1 MMLHVA
7 LFQLPDLIKSLVL
20 RNSIHCSKFNI
31 EDQCAVWWDG
41 WWRTLAAVTARKKER
56 KEDLS
61 DSQWAMSYGYTR
73 NMETNLHIFWT
84 SAIN

>member
-41 WWRTLAAVTARKKER
+41 WWRTLAAVTARKKE
-56 KEDLS
+56 KERRTQVTHNGLCHMDIQGIWRRTCIYS
-61 DSQWAMSYGYTR
+61 GPRQ
-73 NMETNLHIFWT
+73 
-84 SAIN
+84 